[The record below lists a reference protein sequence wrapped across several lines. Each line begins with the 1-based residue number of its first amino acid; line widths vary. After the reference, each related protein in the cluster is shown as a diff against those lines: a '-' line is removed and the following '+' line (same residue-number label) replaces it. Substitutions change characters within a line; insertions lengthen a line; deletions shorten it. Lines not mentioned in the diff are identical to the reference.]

1 MGFELLTSSEM
12 KRAEQL
18 AGDAG
23 LSGAVLMERAGYA
36 VARSVQ
42 SLVQTGGNI
51 LVVCGPGNNG
61 GDGFVAGQI
70 LSDRGYNVELVFL
83 GFLENL
89 VGEALSAALSWQG
102 PIVSAE
108 QANILDTD
116 IVVDGLFGSGL
127 SRDIVGEN
135 RILIERINASG
146 KRVVAIDVPSGV
158 VSDTGQVRG
167 ISIRATRTVTF
178 FRQRPGHFLYP
189 GKVQCGDIEV
199 ADIGIS
205 DTCLSLIN
213 PKTSLNMPELWPN
226 ALLPPRE
233 DGHKYSRGHLVV
245 VSGGIE
251 NTGAARLAADAALRV
266 GAGLVTVASPSDAL
280 AINAAALTDVMVR
293 RSDGVDGLVALIGDQ
308 RRNAFVIGPGNGVG
322 SVTRGRVRVALEAQR
337 ALVLDADALT
347 SFEGRLDELSGLID
361 EQHQNLVVATPHE
374 GEFVRLFRSKTE
386 IISLDS
392 RIERV
397 SAAASFLGIV
407 FVLKGPDTL
416 VAAPDGRVV
425 INTNGTPWLA
435 TAGSG
440 DVLSGIIGGL
450 LAQRCDAFT
459 AASAGVWLHA
469 EAGRQIGPGLAAR
482 DLADGLKQILGRLQ
496 SV

>member
-18 AGDAG
+18 ASVAG

-158 VSDTGQVRG
+158 DSDTGQVRG

-308 RRNAFVIGPGNGVG
+308 RRNAFVIGPGNGIG
-322 SVTRGRVRVALEAQR
+322 S
-337 ALVLDADALT
+337 LT
-347 SFEGRLDELSGLID
+347 SFEGRLDELSCLID

-374 GEFVRLFRSKTE
+374 GEFVRLFRSQTE

-397 SAAASFLGIV
+397 RAAASFLGIV

>member
-42 SLVQTGGNI
+42 SLVKTGGNI

-61 GDGFVAGQI
+61 CDGFVAGQI

-116 IVVDGLFGSGL
+116 IVVDGLFGSG
-127 SRDIVGEN
+127 
-135 RILIERINASG
+135 
-146 KRVVAIDVPSGV
+146 
-158 VSDTGQVRG
+158 DTGQVRG

-199 ADIGIS
+199 VDIGIS

-213 PKTSLNMPELWPN
+213 TKTSLNMPELWPN

-347 SFEGRLDELSGLID
+347 SFEGRLDELSGFID

-374 GEFVRLFRSKTE
+374 GEIVRLFRSKTE

>member
-1 MGFELLTSSEM
+1 MPILKAHYLNIFSSTEKHTQVGIFSGTKDMNSTRLTMGFELLTSSEM

-89 VGEALSAALSWQG
+89 VG
-102 PIVSAE
+102 
-108 QANILDTD
+108 D
-116 IVVDGLFGSGL
+116 
-127 SRDIVGEN
+127 
-135 RILIERINASG
+135 ILIERINASG

-158 VSDTGQVRG
+158 DSDTGQVRG

-213 PKTSLNMPELWPN
+213 SKTSLNMPELWPN

-347 SFEGRLDELSGLID
+347 SFEGRLDELSGFVD

-374 GEFVRLFRSKTE
+374 GEFVRLFRSQTE

>member
-1 MGFELLTSSEM
+1 
-12 KRAEQL
+12 
-18 AGDAG
+18 
-23 LSGAVLMERAGYA
+23 
-36 VARSVQ
+36 
-42 SLVQTGGNI
+42 
-51 LVVCGPGNNG
+51 
-61 GDGFVAGQI
+61 
-70 LSDRGYNVELVFL
+70 
-83 GFLENL
+83 
-89 VGEALSAALSWQG
+89 
-102 PIVSAE
+102 
-108 QANILDTD
+108 
-116 IVVDGLFGSGL
+116 
-127 SRDIVGEN
+127 
-135 RILIERINASG
+135 
-146 KRVVAIDVPSGV
+146 
-158 VSDTGQVRG
+158 
-167 ISIRATRTVTF
+167 
-178 FRQRPGHFLYP
+178 
-189 GKVQCGDIEV
+189 
-199 ADIGIS
+199 
-205 DTCLSLIN
+205 
-213 PKTSLNMPELWPN
+213 
-226 ALLPPRE
+226 
-233 DGHKYSRGHLVV
+233 
-245 VSGGIE
+245 
-251 NTGAARLAADAALRV
+251 
-266 GAGLVTVASPSDAL
+266 
-280 AINAAALTDVMVR
+280 
-293 RSDGVDGLVALIGDQ
+293 
-308 RRNAFVIGPGNGVG
+308 
-322 SVTRGRVRVALEAQR
+322 LEAQR

-347 SFEGRLDELSGLID
+347 SFEGRLDELSGFINK
-361 EQHQNLVVATPHE
+361 QHQNLVVATPHE